1 MNLFTITFAPK
12 IFPGQHHGFA
22 HVGMS
27 KQEQERDEFLEE
39 EFGGPL
45 QFHMD
50 SSDAE
55 VASLLSTAWMETY
68 ARMFLPTIGE
78 AVKDDS
84 SWSDLRMPEKPE
96 VGRNVREEIEDALEN
111 HQDVELDLSR
121 MHPDEFNS
129 PFDDLA
135 PNAINAQPF
144 GLSLE
149 DDADTFLD
157 KLEAAIDNNDVD
169 YLPGIG
175 NVPLDESSD
184 LGQAYW

>member
-1 MNLFTITFAPK
+1 M
-12 IFPGQHHGFA
+12 FPGQHHGFA

-27 KQEQERDEFLEE
+27 KKEIERDEFLEE

-45 QFHMD
+45 QVGLD

-55 VASLLSTAWMETY
+55 VATLLSTAWMETY
-68 ARMFLPTIGE
+68 ARVFLPTTGE
-78 AVKDDS
+78 AIRDNS
-84 SWSDLRMPEKPE
+84 SWSELRMPDRPE
-96 VGRNVREEIEDALEN
+96 VGRNIREEIENALEN

-135 PNAINAQPF
+135 PDVMNAQPF

-149 DDADTFLD
+149 DDPDTFLD
-157 KLEAAIDNNDVD
+157 KLEAAIDSNDVD
-169 YLPGIG
+169 YLPGFG

-184 LGQAYW
+184 LGTAYW